1 MYYKKKYKDWYNYNF
16 DYYNYPNYG
25 NYGNNFN
32 IDNEKNNKKNH
43 YLMLFL
49 IAIAS
54 NIITHL
60 ILNK

>member
-16 DYYNYPNYG
+16 DYKYANWE
-25 NYGNNFN
+25 NNFN